1 MSEKAYDQAA
11 KERDRQLRKY
21 LNKYTA
27 GDSVQ
32 MLQALPPESVD
43 LAAFDPPYNI
53 GQKYDYYHDKV
64 AKDAYLDWAR
74 KWLHGVYRALT
85 MTGSFWLVIND
96 ELVSEMDVLAK
107 QAGFYKRSH
116 VIWYYTFGQNSPK
129 KLTPS
134 HAHLLYYVVDRDKFT
149 FNVNKL
155 KVPSARSLVYKDKR
169 AKEGGR
175 LPDDTWILRPQWF
188 PGAFESGEDTWT
200 LARVCG
206 TFNEKSTTPNQLPER
221 LLARVIEACSNE
233 NDIVLDAFAGSATT
247 LTTAKKLGRRYIGMD
262 LSPDYAAA
270 GTIRLNSVKLG
281 DPLAGAPQQG
291 DSDVH
296 AGRSGTSKRTR
307 ARSRG
312 AGEG

>member
-1 MSEKAYDQAA
+1 MSDKAYQQAI
-11 KERDRQLRKY
+11 KDRDRHLRKY

-27 GDSVQ
+27 GDSVK
-32 MLQALPPESVD
+32 MLGELPPGSVD
-43 LAAFDPPYNI
+43 LVGIDPPYNI

-64 AKDAYLDWAR
+64 AKDEYLSWAA
-74 KWLHGVYRALT
+74 KWLKALHRVLTTTGT
-85 MTGSFWLVIND
+85 MWLVIND

-107 QAGFYKRSH
+107 SIGFHKRSH

-134 HAHLLYYVVDRDKFT
+134 HAHLLYYVCDPDKFT
-149 FNVNKL
+149 FNVDKV
-155 KVPSARSLVYKDKR
+155 KVPSARELVYNDKR
-169 AKEGGR
+169 AKKGGR

-188 PGAFESGEDTWT
+188 PGAFCSGEDTWT
-200 LARVCG
+200 ISRVCG
-206 TFNEKSTTPNQLPER
+206 TFKEKSNTPNQLPER
-221 LLARVIEACSNE
+221 LLARIIELCSNE
-233 NDIVLDAFAGSATT
+233 NDIVLDSFAGSATT

-312 AGEG
+312 TGEG